1 MNISRIEIENYRNI
15 EKMELIPSPGVNI
28 IYGDNAQGKTN
39 LVESLWLFTGAKSF
53 RAAKDVNLIRF
64 GADAARLSLSFQ
76 REGRDQCASIL
87 LPRKGK
93 KRVQLNYVELSG
105 QTSLAGELYAVVFSP
120 AHLSLVEDGPELRRR
135 FLDTAICQLMPRY
148 IDILGRYSRV
158 LRQRNVLL
166 RELRQAGP
174 HTPPP
179 PGAQDML
186 EVFDDA
192 LARLSASV
200 IRARRKY
207 ISRLE
212 TAAEQIYSG
221 ISSRSESL
229 RLEYRQGI
237 GEEPPEPQA
246 ILEQLRRGR
255 AADIS
260 AAATLTGPH
269 RDDLALFIDQNDAR
283 IFGSQGQK
291 RSCVLSLK
299 LAESIIIEE
308 SSGQRPVIL
317 LDDVMSELDA
327 SRRDYLLN
335 SLEGKQVFITCCDTG
350 CFSAMKSGK
359 CFHIAGGA
367 LEEKPLEAEKEER

>member
-1 MNISRIEIENYRNI
+1 
-15 EKMELIPSPGVNI
+15 
-28 IYGDNAQGKTN
+28 
-39 LVESLWLFTGAKSF
+39 
-53 RAAKDVNLIRF
+53 
-64 GADAARLSLSFQ
+64 
-76 REGRDQCASIL
+76 
-87 LPRKGK
+87 
-93 KRVQLNYVELSG
+93 
-105 QTSLAGELYAVVFSP
+105 
-120 AHLSLVEDGPELRRR
+120 
-135 FLDTAICQLMPRY
+135 MPRY

-221 ISSRSESL
+221 ISSRSEAL

-359 CFHIAGGA
+359 CFHISGGA